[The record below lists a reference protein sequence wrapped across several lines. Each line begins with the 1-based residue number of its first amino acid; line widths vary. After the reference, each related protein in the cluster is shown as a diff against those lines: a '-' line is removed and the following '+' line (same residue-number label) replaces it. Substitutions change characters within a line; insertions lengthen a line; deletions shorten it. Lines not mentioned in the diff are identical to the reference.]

1 MKKFLFA
8 RIGGIVAF
16 NVSAADFKDGVQYE
30 TLNNQASAE
39 PRVTEF
45 FSFYCPACRQFDQ
58 VFHISEKIEN
68 IVPKEGTYQKYHV
81 SFMGGETG
89 TMLTKAWGIAIT
101 LKIEDKIKPL
111 MFDAVQEKHSINSLN
126 DIRDVFIKAGVNE
139 KEFDSLW
146 NSFIIDSLFVK
157 QQKAAEAFNIRGIP
171 AIYVNNK
178 YHVVNQ
184 KIATPDEFI
193 SVVDFLLRNKS

>member
-1 MKKFLFA
+1 MNKFLFA
-8 RIGGIVAF
+8 FVGAVMAF
-16 NVSAADFKDGVQYE
+16 NVFAADFTNGVQYE
-30 TLNNQASAE
+30 TLENQASAE

-58 VFHISEKIEN
+58 VFNVSEQIKK

-111 MFDAVQEKHSINSLN
+111 MFDAVQVKHSINNLN
-126 DIRDVFIKAGVNE
+126 DIRNVFVKAGVSE
-139 KEFDSLW
+139 KEFDTLW
-146 NSFIIDSLFVK
+146 DSFIINSLFVK
-157 QQKAAEAFNIRGIP
+157 QQKEAENFKIMSIP
-171 AIYVNNK
+171 AVYVNNK
-178 YHVVNQ
+178 YHVINN
-184 KIATPDEFI
+184 KLTSSDEFI
-193 SVVDFLLRNKS
+193 DVVNFLLKNK